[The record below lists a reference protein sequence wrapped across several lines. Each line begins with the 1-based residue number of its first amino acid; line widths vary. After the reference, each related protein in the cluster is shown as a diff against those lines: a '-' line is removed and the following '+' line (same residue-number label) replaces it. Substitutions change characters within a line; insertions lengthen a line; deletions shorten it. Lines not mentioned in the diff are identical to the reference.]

1 MIIVCP
7 QCESRYELSD
17 DSLPEAGRAV
27 RCTRCRAEW
36 LAFPEPDEAQAPSAP
51 ANAAHLDG
59 TMSEDGDEVLTAAA
73 IEDAFR
79 RDAEPHATE
88 PHHESVEEVAARAS
102 PKPRKAKRAGRRWRM
117 LPKGRHLAL
126 VASLAA
132 VACLVE
138 LRGHIV
144 ASFPSA
150 ASLYARIGLDV
161 NLRGLAFDEVR
172 TTTETDAQT
181 PVLVI
186 EGTIRNISSSDVD
199 VPRLRLAVR
208 DGKSVELY
216 SWTTVPARTILPP
229 GQTLDFRSRLASPP
243 AEGRSVAVRFLRRDD
258 MLAVSK

>member
-7 QCESRYELSD
+7 QCESRYELGD
-17 DSLPEAGRAV
+17 GSLPQAGRIV

-36 LAFPEPDEAQAPSAP
+36 LAFPEPDEISPPGETNLAPLE
-51 ANAAHLDG
+51 AALA
-59 TMSEDGDEVLTAAA
+59 EDGDEVMTAPP
-73 IEDAFR
+73 IEGELPFG
-79 RDAEPHATE
+79 AELRAPE
-88 PHHESVEEVAARAS
+88 SHHGSVEEVAARAL
-102 PKPRKAKRAGRRWRM
+102 PKRRKAARGGRRWRI

-132 VACLVE
+132 VIGLVQ
-138 LRGHIV
+138 LRLPIV
-144 ASFPSA
+144 QSFPSA
-150 ASLYARIGLDV
+150 ASLYARVGLDV
-161 NLRGLAFDEVR
+161 NLRGLAFDDVR
-172 TTTETDAQT
+172 TTTEADADA

-186 EGTIRNISSSDVD
+186 EGTIRNVSPGDVS

-216 SWTTVPARTILPP
+216 SWTAVPARTVLPP

>member
-7 QCESRYELSD
+7 QCESRYELGD
-17 DSLPEAGRAV
+17 GSLPQTGRTV

-36 LAFPEPDEAQAPSAP
+36 LAFPEPDEAEAYSNMAYASPLEARI
-51 ANAAHLDG
+51 A
-59 TMSEDGDEVLTAAA
+59 EDGDELMTAPP
-73 IEDAFR
+73 IEDGLDL
-79 RDAEPHATE
+79 DAHSRAPEPR
-88 PHHESVEEVAARAS
+88 HESVEEVAARAR
-102 PKPRKAKRAGRRWRM
+102 PKPRKARRAGRRWHI
-117 LPKGRHLAL
+117 LPKGRHFAL

-132 VACLVE
+132 VAGLVE
-138 LRGHIV
+138 FRAPIV

-150 ASLYARIGLDV
+150 ASFYERVGLDV

-172 TTTETDAQT
+172 TTTEADAQT

-186 EGTIRNISSSDVD
+186 EGTIRNVSASDVS

-216 SWTTVPARTILPP
+216 SWTTVPARTVLPP